1 MNALVRFTI
10 PGQDLPALRA
20 QQVEQG
26 MSAERNALARAA
38 MDQRANALAFE
49 QAQAQQAQQRG
60 VDMEAKRAAY
70 GELVGRYQNAQDDAT
85 RQQLYPLLTKAA
97 AVVGE
102 RPPEPYRAPV
112 PFEQTD
118 DYRKLQMQQTGAL
131 DLEKQRAA
139 NARALEALRQRGA
152 TTKPPAAAERK
163 MDQAAALN
171 IAKIDGIERRL
182 TRLDSALNKIERLPL
197 VDTGPLDQ
205 FAVGRLPIGQEVSAA
220 AESIRPLLTALTRV
234 PGVGSQSDLEA
245 RLDALQYPSIDKAPE
260 VNRNTMKELR
270 EFISD
275 LRAAYRNPGG
285 QAAAEPA
292 ASQPAAGGWS
302 IEPVQ

>member
-1 MNALVRFTI
+1 MAGEIRVPNFFAEYQQGFNA
-10 PGQDLPALRA
+10 ARA
-20 QQVEQG
+20 PQIEG
-26 MSAERNALARAA
+26 ERNALLRAQ
-38 MDQRANALAFE
+38 MDTQRNRLAFD
-49 QAQAQQAQQRG
+49 QAQAQQQTQSGA
-60 VDMEAKRAAY
+60 DMEAKRAAY
-70 GELVGRYQNAQDDAT
+70 GELVGRYQSAPDDAT
-85 RQQLYPLLTKAA
+85 RQQLYPMLTKAA

-102 RPPEPYRAPV
+102 RPPEPFRAPV

-118 DYRKLQMQQTGAL
+118 DYRKLQMQQTGAA
-131 DLEKQRAA
+131 DLERQRAA

-163 MDQAAALN
+163 MEQAAALN

-205 FAVGRLPIGQEVSAA
+205 FAVGKLPVGQEVSAA

-275 LRAAYRNPGG
+275 LRAAYRNAG
-285 QAAAEPA
+285 QGT
-292 ASQPAAGGWS
+292 AAGAESPADSGGDIVVDW
-302 IEPVQ
+302 